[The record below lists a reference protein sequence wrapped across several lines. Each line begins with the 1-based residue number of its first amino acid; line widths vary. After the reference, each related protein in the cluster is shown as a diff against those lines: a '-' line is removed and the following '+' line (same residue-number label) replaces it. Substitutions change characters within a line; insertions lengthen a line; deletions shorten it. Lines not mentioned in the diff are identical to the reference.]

1 MVVLLHWSS
10 SRLCRMIVATV
21 VFQLL
26 MFGVVGLKQSY
37 AASVLLLPL
46 PVITVLFYFVI
57 LQHYIRPAANLAL
70 SAAHGLKEPAP
81 NFIQAS
87 WVCVGH
93 TDKPIDGHSAR
104 PIDLQ
109 TNWPTAG
116 STDRPTDQQTDG
128 KTDKQIVK
136 PSTYRLTDR
145 QTDRHT
151 NSQTTWTR

>member
-1 MVVLLHWSS
+1 MMAGLLHWSL
-10 SRLCRMIVATV
+10 SRLCRMIIATV

-57 LQHYIRPAANLAL
+57 LQHYIRPSANLAL
-70 SAAHGLKEPAP
+70 SAAHGLEEPAP

-93 TDKPIDGHSAR
+93 IDRPKDGHSAR
-104 PIDLQ
+104 PTNRQTQ
-109 TNWPTAG
+109 TNRQTYQ
-116 STDRPTDQQTDG
+116 PTDW
-128 KTDKQIVK
+128 
-136 PSTYRLTDR
+136 PTDR
-145 QTDRHT
+145 QTDTHT
-151 NSQTTWTR
+151 HTHTQTTWQKAAPTQGT